1 MYLLFNI
8 YTAKVDPLRPVILYK
23 KVFETL
29 NEAAAEM
36 NRQVDDAIVNHYNET
51 EILKLLRV
59 ETKVRINTKEEC
71 DWWQIIKI

>member
-8 YTAKVDPLRPVILYK
+8 YTVKVDSLRPMILYK
-23 KVFETL
+23 KVFETF

-36 NRQVDDAIVNHYNET
+36 NRQVDDVIVNHYAET
-51 EILKLLRV
+51 EILKLLRL